1 MIIIF
6 FILFSGII
14 FASDWPI
21 YKGNMYF
28 TANNDHIIV
37 KNNNLKWLYMAQN
50 YVFNPVVS
58 DGRVYFTDIDK
69 IVYCLDEETGK
80 LLWKLDLFEVS
91 GHFSGKANVAGK
103 VKYPIIK
110 DNLLFISDATAIY
123 CINKINGKIIWARAG
138 LQEFEKTKAVIDGI
152 YADPFVLFNKIFYG
166 TRKNFI
172 AREIFNGHVLWAN
185 QEIESYSGFPTFYDD
200 KILTQSRD
208 FKNNT
213 FYVVCIDANT
223 GDTIWKRQ
231 IENPLQI
238 FPPVIY
244 RGKIF
249 IPSGKKLYTLSL
261 DKGTILGEKEYEDYI
276 TSSPSFTDNEILLSI
291 GNRKLTVISPET
303 GNIKYEI
310 DFQEKSSPYF
320 ATVNDQVYVAYNYT
334 KRVGD
339 KDIVFTTLKAFQFG
353 EKTPLWEFY
362 PPFPGA
368 ASQPVISRGTI
379 FLPAGNYIY
388 AIGTYYERAIVYG
401 NDGSYQLA
409 PEEQNQVA
417 INDKLTPNPISKP
430 TKDWDDEI
438 EKKSSQSSE
447 KSEPQIE
454 EKKPDINISPP
465 KAVEVLPDI
474 KLEDLDVGESIIV
487 PNIYFEF
494 NQAYLRRESLSTL
507 DKIVEKLK
515 KNPKIK
521 LEIQGHTDNIGS
533 KEYNQ
538 KLSEKRANVVM
549 EYLIKNGISPERL
562 RAKGFGETKPIAPN
576 STEEGRSKNRRTEF
590 LILEK

>member
-213 FYVVCIDANT
+213 FYN
-223 GDTIWKRQ
+223 
-231 IENPLQI
+231 
-238 FPPVIY
+238 
-244 RGKIF
+244 
-249 IPSGKKLYTLSL
+249 
-261 DKGTILGEKEYEDYI
+261 
-276 TSSPSFTDNEILLSI
+276 
-291 GNRKLTVISPET
+291 
-303 GNIKYEI
+303 
-310 DFQEKSSPYF
+310 
-320 ATVNDQVYVAYNYT
+320 
-334 KRVGD
+334 
-339 KDIVFTTLKAFQFG
+339 
-353 EKTPLWEFY
+353 
-362 PPFPGA
+362 
-368 ASQPVISRGTI
+368 
-379 FLPAGNYIY
+379 
-388 AIGTYYERAIVYG
+388 
-401 NDGSYQLA
+401 
-409 PEEQNQVA
+409 
-417 INDKLTPNPISKP
+417 
-430 TKDWDDEI
+430 
-438 EKKSSQSSE
+438 
-447 KSEPQIE
+447 
-454 EKKPDINISPP
+454 
-465 KAVEVLPDI
+465 
-474 KLEDLDVGESIIV
+474 
-487 PNIYFEF
+487 
-494 NQAYLRRESLSTL
+494 
-507 DKIVEKLK
+507 
-515 KNPKIK
+515 
-521 LEIQGHTDNIGS
+521 
-533 KEYNQ
+533 
-538 KLSEKRANVVM
+538 
-549 EYLIKNGISPERL
+549 
-562 RAKGFGETKPIAPN
+562 
-576 STEEGRSKNRRTEF
+576 
-590 LILEK
+590 

>member
-1 MIIIF
+1 
-6 FILFSGII
+6 
-14 FASDWPI
+14 
-21 YKGNMYF
+21 MYF

-37 KNNNLKWLYMAQN
+37 KNNNLKWLYMAEN
-50 YVFNPVVS
+50 YVFNPIVS
-58 DGRVYFTDIDK
+58 DGRVYFTDINK
-69 IVYCLDEETGK
+69 VLYCLDEETGK
-80 LLWKLDLFEVS
+80 LLWKIDLFMVS
-91 GHFSGKANVAGK
+91 GQFSGKANVAGK
-103 VKYPIIK
+103 VKYPVIK
-110 DNLLFISDATAIY
+110 DNLLFVSDATAIY
-123 CINKINGKIIWARAG
+123 CINKITGKIVWARAG

-152 YADPFVLFNKIFYG
+152 YADPIILYNKIFYG

-172 AREIFNGHVLWAN
+172 AREIFNGHVIWAN

-213 FYVVCIDANT
+213 FYVVCLEANT
-223 GDTIWKRQ
+223 GKILWKRQ

-238 FPPVIY
+238 FSPVIY

-249 IPSGKKLYTLSL
+249 IPSGKKLYILSL
-261 DKGTILGEKEYEDYI
+261 DKGNVLKEREYDDYI
-276 TSSPSFTDNEILLSI
+276 TSNPTFTDNEILVSI

-303 GNIKYEI
+303 LNIKYEI

-334 KRVGD
+334 KIVGN
-339 KDIVFTTLKAFQFG
+339 KDIVFTALKAFLFG
-353 EKTPLWEFY
+353 DKTPLWEFY

-368 ASQPVISRGTI
+368 SSQPAISRGTL

-388 AIGTYYERAIVYG
+388 AIGTYYERSIVYG
-401 NDGSYQLA
+401 NDGGYMLA
-409 PEEQNQVA
+409 PEEKISSSIQMTT
-417 INDKLTPNPISKP
+417 NDKLITNTSSKAL
-430 TKDWDDEI
+430 KDSKEWDDEI
-438 EKKSSQSSE
+438 ERKSDIEKIQPDKKT
-447 KSEPQIE
+447 EPKVE
-454 EKKPDINISPP
+454 ERKPDITPSPP
-465 KAVEVLPDI
+465 KTVDILPDI
-474 KLEDLDVGESIIV
+474 KLEELDVGESIIV

-521 LEIQGHTDNIGS
+521 LEIQGHTDNIGT

-562 RAKGFGETKPIAPN
+562 KAKGFGETKPIAPN
-576 STEEGRSKNRRTEF
+576 DSEEGRSKNRRTEF